1 MKNQDGSKK
10 ILDQCFCVD
19 NAFHSMQAIWSPAA
33 YYENVVI
40 FVALK

>member
-10 ILDQCFCVD
+10 NSRSVFLRGH
-19 NAFHSMQAIWSPAA
+19 AFHSLKAIWSPAA